1 VCVGT
6 ANADANATWVVL
18 RHVDQYFSDCAVLNV
33 LVRVCCVCERE
44 PVQRQAGVLADAQ
57 DFVRERERDVFHDAV
72 RAESPTA

>member
-1 VCVGT
+1 
-6 ANADANATWVVL
+6 
-18 RHVDQYFSDCAVLNV
+18 LNV